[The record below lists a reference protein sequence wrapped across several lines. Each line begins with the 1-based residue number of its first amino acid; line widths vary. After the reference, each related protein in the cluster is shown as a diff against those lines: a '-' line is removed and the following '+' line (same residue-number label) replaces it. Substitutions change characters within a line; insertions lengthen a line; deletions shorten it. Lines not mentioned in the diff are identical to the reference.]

1 MSCMV
6 VVCCWCLRGV
16 AAVSWVSHLQSSRAV
31 VVSLRSSHAVAAV
44 VCSSRGVAAAVSWR
58 VQVRGGGGRYAFAPR
73 TRRAGAL
80 MQCHGLVRCARRP
93 RTAMA
98 PAPRLQR
105 IDAIAQGCERPKR
118 CGASF
123 ALQTSRAVPHGCRK
137 RTARV
142 LNLYE
147 GCCDAGT
154 HGVRFVCCSNSAE
167 PGPAW
172 HLNGE
177 IKCALKWLQCV
188 SYLCF
193 DTCSGKTDGRTRDA
207 SSKL

>member
-1 MSCMV
+1 MPARGRGGRV
-6 VVCCWCLRGV
+6 V
-16 AAVSWVSHLQSSRAV
+16 SLQSSRAV

-58 VQVRGGGGRYAFAPR
+58 VQVRSGGGRYSFAPR

-80 MQCHGLVRCARRP
+80 VQRKGLARCARRP
-93 RTAMA
+93 RAA
-98 PAPRLQR
+98 PAPAARLQPHR
-105 IDAIAQGCERPKR
+105 CDCIACERPKR

-142 LNLYE
+142 LNVYE

-154 HGVRFVCCSNSAE
+154 HGVRVVCCSISAE

-177 IKCALKWLQCV
+177 IKSALKWLQCV

-193 DTCSGKTDGRTRDA
+193 DTCSGKN
-207 SSKL
+207 

>member
-1 MSCMV
+1 MLFACARSRRSVVMSLRV
-6 VVCCWCLRGV
+6 VRSWCYCG
-16 AAVSWVSHLQSSRAV
+16 RAV
-31 VVSLRSSHAVAAV
+31 ASRRPSHGEFKFAVAAIGPR
-44 VCSSRGVAAAVSWR
+44 SPLGRG
-58 VQVRGGGGRYAFAPR
+58 
-73 TRRAGAL
+73 
-80 MQCHGLVRCARRP
+80 
-93 RTAMA
+93 A
-98 PAPRLQR
+98 PALSCSAKASHGTLGDRALRGHPHRASSR

-118 CGASF
+118 GSASF

-142 LNLYE
+142 LNVYE

-154 HGVRFVCCSNSAE
+154 HGVRVVCCSNSAE

-193 DTCSGKTDGRTRDA
+193 VTCILKN
-207 SSKL
+207 

>member
-1 MSCMV
+1 MSCMI
-6 VVCCWCLRGV
+6 VVCLRAV
-16 AAVSWVSHLQSSRAV
+16 AAVGRDVTASRAV
-31 VVSLRSSHAVAAV
+31 VVLLR
-44 VCSSRGVAAAVSWR
+44 SSRGVAPAEPWR
-58 VQVRGGGGRYAFAPR
+58 VQVRGGGDRSAFAPR

-80 MQCHGLVRCARRP
+80 VQRKGPARCARRP
-93 RTAMA
+93 RAAMA

-142 LNLYE
+142 LNVYE

-193 DTCSGKTDGRTRDA
+193 VTCILKN
-207 SSKL
+207 